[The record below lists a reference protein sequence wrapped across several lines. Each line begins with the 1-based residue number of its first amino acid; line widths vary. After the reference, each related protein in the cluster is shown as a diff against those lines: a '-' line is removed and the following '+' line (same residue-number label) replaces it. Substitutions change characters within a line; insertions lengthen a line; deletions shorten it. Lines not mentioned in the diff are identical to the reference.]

1 MKKKSLFDIAMEQKR
16 EKQNNDNNNIVITHK
31 NSKISIVVEI
41 IGKIFKVLFYI
52 LICLLLT
59 IGTTVLVNSELREQ
73 LINIINT
80 NI

>member
-16 EKQNNDNNNIVITHK
+16 EKQNNDNNIVITHK
-31 NSKISIVVEI
+31 NSKISIVLEI

>member
-16 EKQNNDNNNIVITHK
+16 EKQNNDNNIIITHK
-31 NSKISIVVEI
+31 NSRISIVVEI

-59 IGTTVLVNSELREQ
+59 IGTTVLVNSELRNQ
-73 LINIINT
+73 LINVINT

>member
-16 EKQNNDNNNIVITHK
+16 EKQNNDNNIVITHK

-73 LINIINT
+73 LIDIINT